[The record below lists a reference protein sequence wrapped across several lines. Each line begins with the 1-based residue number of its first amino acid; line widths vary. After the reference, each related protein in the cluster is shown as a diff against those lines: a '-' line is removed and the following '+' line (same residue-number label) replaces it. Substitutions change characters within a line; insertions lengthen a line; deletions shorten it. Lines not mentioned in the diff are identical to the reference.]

1 MRRLNKGCTRQL
13 TATGQLLW
21 SADAPLF
28 LRHLD
33 GESFISDENGLELA
47 DTDAAKLEAQRALP
61 DMARDALPN
70 GNFRSFVVNIRD
82 ETGQAVIRLALSLVV
97 EEGTLDDELSS

>member
-1 MRRLNKGCTRQL
+1 MPRYFFDTY
-13 TATGQLLW
+13 
-21 SADAPLF
+21 
-28 LRHLD
+28 D

-47 DTDAAKLEAQRALP
+47 DIDAAKLEAQRALP
-61 DMARDALPN
+61 DMARDSLPN

>member
-1 MRRLNKGCTRQL
+1 MPRYFFDTY
-13 TATGQLLW
+13 
-21 SADAPLF
+21 
-28 LRHLD
+28 D

-47 DTDAAKLEAQRALP
+47 NIDAAKLEAQRALP